1 MNDHDTVGSSDE
13 ESRGQPSGP
22 PPPRSSG
29 RGWMVSVFGDI
40 TRTGSWP
47 PGRTTSPVALFGD
60 IDLDFRQATMPA
72 GEVVINAV
80 APFGNIDVLVPAGA
94 QVDVGGFTLFG
105 SKKVAVGD
113 ASTTESAAVVRVR
126 GFTLFGSLKVWSP

>member
-1 MNDHDTVGSSDE
+1 MNDRTTADTPQ
-13 ESRGQPSGP
+13 RQPQIP
-22 PPPRSSG
+22 DAQSSG
-29 RGWMVSVFGDI
+29 RRWIISIFGDI

-47 PGRTTSPVALFGD
+47 PRRRTSPFALFGD
-60 IDLDFRQATMPA
+60 IDLDLRQAKMPP

-105 SKKVAVGD
+105 SKKIAVG
-113 ASTTESAAVVRVR
+113 ATIEHESAAVIRVR
-126 GFTLFGSLKVWSP
+126 GFSLFGSLKVWSA